1 MMAGG
6 ALYVSQPQEGLI
18 AGNLFENNRAW
29 NRQTGAGGPGGAIY
43 LLVHSAPRGD
53 VTIAGNTFVG
63 NTATDPYTGEL
74 GGAIALVPLSSRAV
88 IANNAMAFNSSG
100 VHQPAGMAHPTLLA
114 NAMWNGGHDY
124 VNVPPGTG
132 DLVADPL
139 FVDRAAGNYR
149 LAAASPA
156 IDAGHG
162 DHAPLATDLDGAPR
176 VQDGHGSGTAVVDIG
191 AYEYSPDLD
200 ADGTPDWSD
209 LDDDGDGVSDAD
221 DCAPRDPGTTSP
233 PAEVEAVLLTGDA
246 LVTVGWAL
254 QEAGT
259 RFDVAAGGVAA
270 LREDGGFAR
279 AECRVDGHGPP
290 PWYDDRDGPAAGDSR
305 YYLLRAE
312 NACGSG
318 TWGRPPHGT
327 PRVVDA
333 CP

>member
-1 MMAGG
+1 MAGG

-18 AGNLFENNRAW
+18 AGNLFEDNRAW

-53 VTIAGNTFVG
+53 LTIAGNTFVG

-74 GGAIALVPLSSRAV
+74 GGAIALVPLSGRVV

-100 VHQPAGMAHPTLLA
+100 VHQPVGMAYPTLLA

-124 VNVPPGTG
+124 VNLPPGTG
-132 DLVADPL
+132 DLVTDPL

-176 VQDGHGSGTAVVDIG
+176 VQDGHGSGTAAVDIG

-209 LDDDGDGVSDAD
+209 PDDDGDGVADAG
-221 DCAPRDPGTTSP
+221 DCAPRDAAASSP
-233 PAEVEAVLLTGDA
+233 PLEVQGVRLGGGPSVAIDWT
-246 LVTVGWAL
+246 L
-254 QEAGT
+254 QESGT
-259 RFDVAAGGVAA
+259 RFDVAAGAAAA
-270 LREDGGFAR
+270 LLEDGGFPR
-279 AECRVDGHGPP
+279 AECRAEGHGPP
-290 PWYDDRDGPAAGDSR
+290 PWTDEQPGPAPGDAR

-312 NACGSG
+312 NACGTGS
-318 TWGRPPHGT
+318 WGAATNGA
-327 PRVVDA
+327 PRSVSA